1 MTSPRVAVLTGAGI
15 SADSGVETFRDSGG
29 LWHGHRVEDVATPEA
44 WARDPAMVWRFYQRR
59 RAQLLEVEPNAAHHA
74 LAVLGR
80 RLEERGGSLTL
91 ISQNVDDLH
100 QRAGSEVLAMH
111 GQLRRLRCG
120 ECFEVVEDLESLDP
134 DRFVPCPAC
143 ACEALR
149 PDVVWF
155 GEMPIHMVEIESAV
169 YGCDV
174 FAAIGTSG
182 VVFRRP
188 ASSPRPGHAARRHG
202 CSGSMS
208 RRTSTHGIASSVG
221 GRSTWCRTGRRRWAS
236 AEEPL
241 SPLRRSR
248 KRGASAASGTGP
260 GPAVRPPR
268 P

>member
-1 MTSPRVAVLTGAGI
+1 
-15 SADSGVETFRDSGG
+15 
-29 LWHGHRVEDVATPEA
+29 
-44 WARDPAMVWRFYQRR
+44 MVWRFYQRR

-182 VVFRRP
+182 VVYP
-188 ASSPRPGHAARRHG
+188 AAGLLAAARACGAETWVLGLDEPENLHPRD
-202 CSGSMS
+202 
-208 RRTSTHGIASSVG
+208 RFLG
-221 GRSTWCRTGRRRWAS
+221 GRAIDVVPDWA
-236 AEEPL
+236 ETLGE
-241 SPLRRSR
+241 R
-248 KRGASAASGTGP
+248 
-260 GPAVRPPR
+260 
-268 P
+268 

>member
-182 VVFRRP
+182 VVYP
-188 ASSPRPGHAARRHG
+188 AAGLLAAARACGAETWVLGLDEPENLHPRD
-202 CSGSMS
+202 
-208 RRTSTHGIASSVG
+208 RFLG
-221 GRSTWCRTGRRRWAS
+221 GRAIDVVPDWA
-236 AEEPL
+236 ETLGE
-241 SPLRRSR
+241 R
-248 KRGASAASGTGP
+248 
-260 GPAVRPPR
+260 
-268 P
+268 